1 MRKVNYNEIYASYGD
16 FIWWN
21 LQEWFGM
28 KSSRSFHIKLNDG
41 FSVCGGEANFS
52 LCVLTVEWYDAT
64 SHTSFGGERKVEAKK
79 SEVFRT
85 EKNDEK

>member
-1 MRKVNYNEIYASYGD
+1 MMVFRYA
-16 FIWWN
+16 
-21 LQEWFGM
+21 
-28 KSSRSFHIKLNDG
+28 
-41 FSVCGGEANFS
+41 EAKQTFPSFS